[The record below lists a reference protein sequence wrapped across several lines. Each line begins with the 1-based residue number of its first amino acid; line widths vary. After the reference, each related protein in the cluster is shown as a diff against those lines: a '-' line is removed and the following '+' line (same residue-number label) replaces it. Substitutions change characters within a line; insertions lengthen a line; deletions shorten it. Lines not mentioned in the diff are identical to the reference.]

1 MLGVPERGREGT
13 SRQLACNCRLTSDWK
28 RAQLFYILQE
38 IVGVDIC
45 VVAETWLGDSD
56 NVSMQGQAERAGFK
70 WTGIGRMH
78 GKGGGVGVLVKKHL
92 QCRTVSKFA
101 ANVLWIEVDGIGRLA
116 GVYAPPV
123 GSSSHDPPFAEIL
136 NALAAGVRA
145 AGKQRSWILGE
156 WESYPTE

>member
-1 MLGVPERGREGT
+1 MAGNTLLSRGVGAPKRGKEDPPADNVIM
-13 SRQLACNCRLTSDWK
+13 ACINCRLTSDWK

-45 VVAETWLGDSD
+45 VVADTWLGDSD

-92 QCRTVSKFA
+92 QWRTVSKFA

-116 GVYAPPV
+116 GVYAPTP
-123 GSSSHDPPFAEIL
+123 
-136 NALAAGVRA
+136 
-145 AGKQRSWILGE
+145 SWVL
-156 WESYPTE
+156 